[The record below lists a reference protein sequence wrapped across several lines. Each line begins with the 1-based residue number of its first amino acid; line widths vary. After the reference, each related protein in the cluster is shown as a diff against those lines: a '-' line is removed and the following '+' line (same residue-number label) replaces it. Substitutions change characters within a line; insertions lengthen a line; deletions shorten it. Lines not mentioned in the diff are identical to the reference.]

1 VKALEPGYPITI
13 DDLEAALKHTGLTL
27 RSGDAV
33 LIRTGRAPRPPDR
46 RAGLHVSTVK
56 WLRDRDVALVGSDDS
71 IDAWPSEVEGIRSPI
86 HVLLL
91 VAMGTPIL
99 DHLDLNALMEAAAQ
113 RRRWEFVLTVAPLP
127 VIGATGSLVN
137 PIAFF

>member
-1 VKALEPGYPITI
+1 M
-13 DDLEAALKHTGLTL
+13 DAALKQAGLTL

-56 WLRDRDVALVGSDDS
+56 WLKDRDVAVVGSDDS
-71 IDAWPSEVEGIRSPI
+71 IDAWPSGVEGIRSPI

-99 DHLDLNALMEAAAQ
+99 DHLDLNALGEAAAA
-113 RRRWEFVLTVAPLP
+113 RGRWEFVLTFAPLP
-127 VIGATGSLVN
+127 VIGATGSVVN
-137 PIAFF
+137 PIAYF